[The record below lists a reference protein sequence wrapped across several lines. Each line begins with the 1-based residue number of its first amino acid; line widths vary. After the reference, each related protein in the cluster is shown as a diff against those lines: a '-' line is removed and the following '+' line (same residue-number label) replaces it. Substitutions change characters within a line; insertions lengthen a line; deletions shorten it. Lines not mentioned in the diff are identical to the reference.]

1 MKNRKN
7 KKINKIIQELNR
19 RKKKI
24 KIANNK
30 KKKRKEKKRKERKRK
45 KNAQETKRNLSEWTT
60 TNIIFQKYIIYRL
73 FHNVLF
79 SIT

>member
-19 RKKKI
+19 RKKEI

-30 KKKRKEKKRKERKRK
+30 KINKKKRNKKKKKRTRNK
-45 KNAQETKRNLSEWTT
+45 K
-60 TNIIFQKYIIYRL
+60 KYHIPK
-73 FHNVLF
+73 N
-79 SIT
+79 T